1 MADWGPTVAQEL
13 RNDVKFALG
22 FKVGKKLR
30 PLTYTERDLVAAA
43 IVDHIK
49 LCNWKVERGPPIS
62 RRVGHSKR
70 FSRSRNEGRL
80 GARSG
85 SWRPRARVM
94 V

>member
-49 LCNWKVERGPPIS
+49 LCNWKVERGPPW
-62 RRVGHSKR
+62 
-70 FSRSRNEGRL
+70 
-80 GARSG
+80 SG
-85 SWRPRARVM
+85 FAYLPGERD
-94 V
+94 